1 MHCDFS
7 TYRNF
12 FYNLHAVFK
21 LSIVLTVLIF
31 FGSPLTAVGN
41 SPEISNFV
49 VTDVTP
55 VSFSVIWT
63 SSEPSTCGIKV
74 FGDPVGTQ
82 LLEDVT
88 LVSMPVENRDPG
100 IVQKAEGNGV
110 MKIRVTGLVPDTR
123 YYFQTVTTSKDTFET
138 SYFPSSHPY
147 PEVITAYRCSR
158 SIAVG
163 PDLVPFANDVINV
176 ECYHLDGVTPAEGT
190 ILLAYV
196 YGSDYPVSSFVGD
209 GASAPFA
216 YVDINNAFSEDTFEN
231 MYLSGHE
238 SLILVQYMGIQG
250 LIVQNYGIP
259 CNDLLAEFK
268 PPLVKDDCI
277 GDFRGDGS
285 VDVEDLSVFAL
296 SFGLMH
302 DFDLLY
308 IPVWGDLDGDGDVDG
323 MDMAILAADFER
335 EDCPGCP

>member
-1 MHCDFS
+1 MRCDFS
-7 TYRNF
+7 TYRDF
-12 FYNLHAVFK
+12 FYNLHAVFR

-31 FGSPLTAVGN
+31 LGSPSTAVGGI
-41 SPEISNFV
+41 PEISNFV

-55 VSFSVIWT
+55 VSFSAIWT
-63 SSEPSTCGIKV
+63 SNEPSTCGIKV
-74 FGDPVGTQ
+74 FGDPAGTQ

-88 LVSMPVENRDPG
+88 IVPMPVENGDAG
-100 IVQKAEGNGV
+100 IVQKAEDNGV
-110 MKIRVTGLVPDTR
+110 MKIRVTGLIPDTC
-123 YYFQTVTTSKDTFET
+123 YYFQTVTTSKDTSET
-138 SYFPSSHPY
+138 SYFPSSPPY

-163 PDLVPFANDVINV
+163 PDLVPFANDLIKV

-209 GASAPFA
+209 GVPTPFA

-231 MYLSGHE
+231 MYLSGNE

-250 LIVQNYGIP
+250 SIVQNYGIP
-259 CNDLLAEFK
+259 CNNLLAEFK

-277 GDFRGDGS
+277 GDFGGDGS
-285 VDVEDLSVFAL
+285 VDVEDLSVFAS

-302 DFDLLY
+302 DFDLQY
-308 IPVWGDLDGDGDVDG
+308 VPVWSDLDSDGDVDG
-323 MDMAILAADFER
+323 MDLAILAADFGR
-335 EDCPGCP
+335 EDCSGCP

>member
-1 MHCDFS
+1 M
-7 TYRNF
+7 TG
-12 FYNLHAVFK
+12 
-21 LSIVLTVLIF
+21 LIF
-31 FGSPLTAVGN
+31 LGNPSTAVGD

-63 SSEPSTCGIKV
+63 SNEPSTCGIMV
-74 FGDPVGTQ
+74 FGDPAGTQ

-88 LVSMPVENRDPG
+88 IVPMPVGNGDLE
-100 IVQKAEGNGV
+100 IVQKAEDNGV
-110 MKIRVTGLVPDTR
+110 MKIRVTGLIPDTR
-123 YYFQTVTTSKDTFET
+123 YYFQTVTTSKNTFET
-138 SYFPSSHPY
+138 SDFPSLPPY

-163 PDLVPFANDVINV
+163 PDLVPFANDLITV
-176 ECYHLDGVTPAEGT
+176 ECYYLDGVIPAEGT

-209 GASAPFA
+209 GAPAPFA

-231 MYLSGHE
+231 MYLSGNE

-250 LIVQNYGIP
+250 LIVHNYGIP

-285 VDVEDLSVFAL
+285 VDVEDLSLFAS

-302 DFDLLY
+302 DFDLQY
-308 IPVWGDLDGDGDVDG
+308 VPVWSDLDSDGDVDG
-323 MDMAILAADFER
+323 MDLAILAADFER

>member
-1 MHCDFS
+1 MRCDFS
-7 TYRNF
+7 TERKF
-12 FYNLHAVFK
+12 FYNLHAVFR

-31 FGSPLTAVGN
+31 LGSPLTAVGN

-63 SSEPSTCGIKV
+63 SNEPSTCGIKV
-74 FGDPVGTQ
+74 FGDPAGTQ
-82 LLEDVT
+82 LLEDLT
-88 LVSMPVENRDPG
+88 IAPMPVENGDTG
-100 IVQKAEGNGV
+100 IVQKAEDNGV

-138 SYFPSSHPY
+138 SYFPSSPPY

-158 SIAVG
+158 SIAAG
-163 PDLVPFANDVINV
+163 PDLVPFANDLIKV
-176 ECYHLDGVTPAEGT
+176 ECYHLDRVTPAEGT

-209 GASAPFA
+209 GAVAPFA

-231 MYLSGHE
+231 MYLSGNE

-250 LIVQNYGIP
+250 VIVRNYGIP

-268 PPLVKDDCI
+268 PPLVKADCI
-277 GDFRGDGS
+277 GDFGGDGS

-302 DFDLLY
+302 DFDLQY
-308 IPVWGDLDGDGDVDG
+308 VPVWSDLDSDGDVDG
-323 MDMAILAADFER
+323 MDLAILAADFKK